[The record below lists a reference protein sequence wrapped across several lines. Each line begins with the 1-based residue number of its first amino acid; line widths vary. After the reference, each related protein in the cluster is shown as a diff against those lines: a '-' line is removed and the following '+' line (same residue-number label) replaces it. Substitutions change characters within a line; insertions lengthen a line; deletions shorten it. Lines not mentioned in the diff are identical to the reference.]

1 MSSFDAEHL
10 KTKGMED
17 MGDCDTV
24 PSNGFIKLDII
35 KTNIPWML
43 GLGVEISALMWFFKK
58 ICVLIKIV
66 NTREVWVEPKT
77 KYGTKKTFY
86 IDQFFKRTPLY
97 SISTLVIE

>member
-43 GLGVEISALMWFFKK
+43 GLGVEISALMWF
-58 ICVLIKIV
+58 
-66 NTREVWVEPKT
+66 
-77 KYGTKKTFY
+77 
-86 IDQFFKRTPLY
+86 
-97 SISTLVIE
+97 